1 MRIGIDLGG
10 SKTEGVV
17 LDARGDQR
25 LRLRRPT
32 PQHLGYQAVLE
43 NVATLVVAL
52 EQDIDSRC
60 TIGIAT
66 PGTLNPDGSV
76 KNSNTVCLNGQP
88 LQRDLETLLMRP
100 VRLENDANCFAL
112 AEAIGGAG
120 RGAHTVFGVIM
131 GTGVGGGIVVGGQ
144 LLPGLAHIAGEWGHN
159 CLEPDGPRCYCG
171 RNGCVETF
179 LSGPGFAADY
189 QRLGGNTVLTPPAI
203 VQRAQQGDGVARA
216 ALGRLLERFGRALAS
231 VINILDPHAVV
242 LGGGLSNLE
251 ALYSEG
257 PEHIAQHVFDTN
269 LKTPI
274 LRNLNGDS
282 AGVHGAAQLWPA

>member
-1 MRIGIDLGG
+1 
-10 SKTEGVV
+10 
-17 LDARGDQR
+17 
-25 LRLRRPT
+25 
-32 PQHLGYQAVLE
+32 
-43 NVATLVVAL
+43 AL

-76 KNSNTVCLNGQP
+76 KNSNTICLNGQP

-189 QRLGGNTVLTPPAI
+189 QRLGGSTGLTPPAI
-203 VQRAQQGDGVARA
+203 VQRAQQGDGIARA
-216 ALGRLLERFGRALAS
+216 ALERLLERFGRALAS

-282 AGVHGAAQLWPA
+282 AGVHGAAQLWPT